1 MDVNNIINKYSNNE
15 FKFSIKK
22 QILDIDEI
30 KNKGIYINK
39 ILFKTLIDNIL
50 TNASKYGFKDKS
62 KGNHVIIDFSQNDD
76 FLIVDIRNNGLPF
89 PQNFDRQKF
98 ITKFNTADHSKGSG
112 LGGYDINRIATY
124 FENENWELEL
134 NNPIYPVIFRFSFS
148 IKPVN

>member
-1 MDVNNIINKYSNNE
+1 MKLR
-15 FKFSIKK
+15 IKASTL
-22 QILDIDEI
+22 IRFYLR
-30 KNKGIYINK
+30 
-39 ILFKTLIDNIL
+39 TLIDNIL